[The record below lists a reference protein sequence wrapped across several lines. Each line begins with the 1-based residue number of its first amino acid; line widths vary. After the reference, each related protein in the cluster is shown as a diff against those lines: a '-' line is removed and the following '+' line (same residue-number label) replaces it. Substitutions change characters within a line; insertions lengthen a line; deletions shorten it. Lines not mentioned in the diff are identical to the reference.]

1 MPEWLQ
7 GVVLVVLVGSVL
19 PLVIAACSGE
29 LGRWRSIRWVL
40 AHVLRVAR
48 LRRREGE
55 GEVVALRRPI
65 EQVGADLR
73 RLHASFHR
81 DGLRFVKY
89 EGCRLAY
96 DQVLAEAADMAGAP
110 HLLGLLEPGPELD
123 RERLRVE
130 HLLRVHGMLPPHA
143 A

>member
-1 MPEWLQ
+1 MPEWVQ
-7 GVVLVVLVGSVL
+7 AVVLVVLAGSVV
-19 PLVIAACSGE
+19 PVLVAACSGE
-29 LGRWRSIRWVL
+29 LGRWRSTRFVL
-40 AHVLRVAR
+40 SQVRRVR
-48 LRRREGE
+48 PRRRPDA
-55 GEVVALRRPI
+55 EVVALRRPI

-96 DQVLAEAADMAGAP
+96 DQVLAEAAEMAGAP
-110 HLLGLLEPGPELD
+110 HLLCLLEPGPELD
-123 RERLRVE
+123 RERVRVE
-130 HLLRVHGMLPPHA
+130 HLLRAHGMLPPHA